1 MTWRTRRRMI
11 LGLVAMWAAAP
22 AAAQPGAE
30 CAPLQVGARVNI
42 DPARPGTEERPD
54 VAVLPDGSSI
64 VVYSAEGSPGSD
76 DDRLAILMRRLGP
89 NGAPAG
95 PAVQLNTWTEE
106 DQFVPRIAAAPDG
119 RFVVAWQSDTSPDDA
134 EFSSIRARVF
144 DAAGVPVG
152 PDFRVNVSSDGDQV
166 DPDVAMADNGDFA
179 VVWYDDADRPG
190 SSQIGRGRDSRVRL
204 FDAAGGARSGEI
216 RINART
222 NGTQSEPAVAM
233 SSGGAF
239 AAAWRDNADGSVR
252 ARRFG
257 AGGQPLDAE
266 EFRIDTLGGNS
277 NSEPDLAFDADGSFL
292 VVWQSRHSPG
302 NDQSFASVQARG
314 FLASGTPASVQRQVN
329 VITADDQFEPRVAA
343 VGGREFM
350 VAWDS
355 QAPHANPD
363 LDAPVTAR
371 GMTLEG
377 QFLGGEVIAIPDAV
391 MPAVGG
397 NRAGRSVVVGRS
409 GEIFAQLYDHPC
421 ATGGSGPTTCV
432 EGPTTL
438 CLVQDRFR
446 VQVSWAT
453 PQGSAGSGQAIEL
466 TPDTGYFWF
475 FNQEN
480 VEMVIKVLNACQ
492 INQRFWVF
500 AAGLTNVEVEIAV
513 LDTQTGVER
522 PYGNPQGVP
531 FQPIQDTSAFATCP

>member
-1 MTWRTRRRMI
+1 VI
-11 LGLVAMWAAAP
+11 GLAALWAAAP
-22 AAAQPGAE
+22 ATAQPGAE
-30 CAPLQVGARVNI
+30 CAPLTVGARVSV
-42 DPARPGTEERPD
+42 DPGRPGVEERPD
-54 VAVLPDGSSI
+54 VAVLQDGSSI
-64 VVYSAEGSPGSD
+64 VVYSAENSPGSD
-76 DDRLAILMRRLGP
+76 QDGRAILMRRLGA
-89 NGAPAG
+89 NGAPGG
-95 PAVQLNTWTEE
+95 PAVQLNTVTED

-119 RFVVAWQSDTSPDDA
+119 RFAVVWQSDVSPGDS

-144 DAAGVPVG
+144 DAGGSPLGA
-152 PDFRVNVSSDGDQV
+152 DFQVNVSADGDQV
-166 DPDVAMADNGDFA
+166 DPDIAMADNGDFA

-190 SSQIGRGRDSRVRL
+190 SSQIGRGRDSRLRL
-204 FDAAGGARSGEI
+204 FHAGGGAKSGEI
-216 RINART
+216 RLNART
-222 NGTQSEPAVAM
+222 DGTQHEPAVAM
-233 SSGGAF
+233 SPDGIL
-239 AAAWRDNADGSVR
+239 AAVWRDNADGSVR
-252 ARRFG
+252 VRRFG
-257 AGGQPLDAE
+257 AAGQPLDAQE
-266 EFRIDTLGGNS
+266 QRVDTLGANS
-277 NSEPDLAFDADGSFL
+277 NSEPDVSFDADGSFL
-292 VVWQSRHSPG
+292 VVWHSRHSPG
-302 NDQSFASVQARG
+302 NDQSSNSVQARG

-329 VITADDQFEPRVAA
+329 LTTADDQFDPRVAA

-350 VAWDS
+350 VVWDS

-377 QFLGGEVIAIPDAV
+377 EFLGGEMVAIPDAV

-409 GEIFAQLYDHPC
+409 VEIFAQLYDHPC
-421 ATGGSGPTTCV
+421 ATGGGGQEACI

-453 PQGSAGSGQAIEL
+453 RQGNAGSGQAVEL

-492 INQRFWVF
+492 INQRYWVF
-500 AAGLTNVEVEIAV
+500 AGGLTDVEVAITV
-513 LDTQTGVER
+513 VDTETGVAR
-522 PYGNPQGVP
+522 PYGNPLGVA
-531 FQPIQDTSAFATCP
+531 FQPIQDTGAFATCP